1 MINTINN
8 YAKYVAGELTVK
20 SINIFDVSKGSK
32 EKGFYVEGYAITS
45 DIDLQEDILTLQALK
60 GAANSLTIGS
70 TVFYNHDTSRPIG
83 KIVAKKLMI
92 ISNSSGKLWVR
103 VFISSTEQEII
114 TKIKENIINKFS
126 FTGRSLKN
134 KVFNRY
140 NSDGEVIAHEVNDL
154 TIYEVSLVGL
164 PANPKAKTTG
174 YEVKK
179 NFIIKNLGDNKMEN
193 IEKKIVTP
201 VKTPM
206 GNATTWDGTKSVLK
220 VRRWA
225 SSDGSGNKDKVDFK
239 KYAKAFVYFD
249 EKNSKLFTAYKLP
262 HHSIESGTLVVEWDG
277 VKAAMG
283 SLLGARGGVQIPKN
297 ERSAAYKH
305 LAIHYK
311 QFSKFIPK
319 FKSLEEIME
328 EETEIKKTLIP
339 ASKAHINI
347 YDEDITKAIGDINS
361 LSLNQEINL
370 LVKTKVVNKAEFTI
384 NDELYGQLGLAVID
398 IVKLDVP
405 AAIVKKAIVPNE
417 EKDNKVIDLK
427 VSDKEVITTNASDK
441 ESDKENK
448 TEIKPDKE
456 NKKSDEVKK
465 ELEKEKEIKE
475 VKKLKNQVIDL
486 QKQLEVKETEKK
498 EIKKNIL
505 DELKVVRTRKGLI
518 IRADKIEKPVDI
530 EKENIDMSKMTAT
543 EIIENKEAFNSL
555 SKDEKNK
562 LITKSILDFIRIKK

>member
-1 MINTINN
+1 
-8 YAKYVAGELTVK
+8 
-20 SINIFDVSKGSK
+20 
-32 EKGFYVEGYAITS
+32 
-45 DIDLQEDILTLQALK
+45 
-60 GAANSLTIGS
+60 
-70 TVFYNHDTSRPIG
+70 
-83 KIVAKKLMI
+83 
-92 ISNSSGKLWVR
+92 
-103 VFISSTEQEII
+103 
-114 TKIKENIINKFS
+114 
-126 FTGRSLKN
+126 
-134 KVFNRY
+134 
-140 NSDGEVIAHEVNDL
+140 
-154 TIYEVSLVGL
+154 
-164 PANPKAKTTG
+164 
-174 YEVKK
+174 
-179 NFIIKNLGDNKMEN
+179 
-193 IEKKIVTP
+193 
-201 VKTPM
+201 
-206 GNATTWDGTKSVLK
+206 
-220 VRRWA
+220 
-225 SSDGSGNKDKVDFK
+225 
-239 KYAKAFVYFD
+239 
-249 EKNSKLFTAYKLP
+249 
-262 HHSIESGTLVVEWDG
+262 
-277 VKAAMG
+277 
-283 SLLGARGGVQIPKN
+283 
-297 ERSAAYKH
+297 
-305 LAIHYK
+305 
-311 QFSKFIPK
+311 
-319 FKSLEEIME
+319 ME